1 MDITKK
7 TSTILTA
14 TEIRRRERNA
24 AIIAAYREL
33 EGSYAPH
40 RLMRVLADR
49 FEVTITTIR
58 TLLINSGDYTP
69 NK

>member
-1 MDITKK
+1 MELTKK
-7 TSTILTA
+7 SSTIFTA

-24 AIIAAYREL
+24 AIVAAYREL

-49 FEVTITTIR
+49 FEVTISTVRSI
-58 TLLINSGDYTP
+58 LITSGDYTP
-69 NK
+69 NR

>member
-24 AIIAAYREL
+24 SIIAAYREL
-33 EGSYAPH
+33 QGSYAPH

-49 FEVTITTIR
+49 FEVTISTVRSI
-58 TLLINSGDYTP
+58 LIKSGDYTP
-69 NK
+69 NR

>member
-1 MDITKK
+1 MELTKK
-7 TSTILTA
+7 SSTIFTA

-24 AIIAAYREL
+24 AIVAAYREL

-49 FEVTITTIR
+49 FEVTISTVRSI
-58 TLLINSGDYTP
+58 LIKSGDYTP
-69 NK
+69 NR

>member
-1 MDITKK
+1 MELTKK
-7 TSTILTA
+7 SSTIFTA

-24 AIIAAYREL
+24 AIVAAYREL
-33 EGSYAPH
+33 QGSYAPH

-49 FEVTITTIR
+49 FEVTISTVRSI
-58 TLLINSGDYTP
+58 LIKSGDYTP

>member
-33 EGSYAPH
+33 KGSYAPH

-49 FEVTITTIR
+49 FEVTISTVRSI
-58 TLLINSGDYTP
+58 LITSGDYTP
-69 NK
+69 NR

>member
-1 MDITKK
+1 MELTKK
-7 TSTILTA
+7 SSTIFTA

-24 AIIAAYREL
+24 AIVAAYREL

-49 FEVTITTIR
+49 FEVTISTVRSI
-58 TLLINSGDYTP
+58 LIKSGDYTP